1 MAGTQAVAPP
11 PGVQGS
17 ARAGAEF
24 ADRRQILVAQLDLDL
39 AQLDLD
45 LAQLD
50 LDLDLPVLGDH
61 STHSRWR
68 AFARR
73 AGHRSSAA
81 DRLQRVTR
89 SLRSHPVYG

>member
-24 ADRRQILVAQLDLDL
+24 ADRRQILV